1 MTNFRTPSKL
11 TRAVAAA
18 AALFSTVLV
27 VSAMV
32 GLAGYYGEQAVEMA
46 AQSGTTTVAT
56 R

>member
-1 MTNFRTPSKL
+1 MTNFRSPSKL

-46 AQSGTTTVAT
+46 AHQGTTTVAT

>member
-1 MTNFRTPSKL
+1 MNNFRTPSKL

-18 AALFSTVLV
+18 AAVFSTVLV

-32 GLAGYYGEQAVEMA
+32 GLAGFYNDNAVMA
-46 AQSGTTTVAT
+46 AGTTTSTVAS